1 MSDVADT
8 ITQTAAPLQD
18 INITSKTTFSFITV
32 FLIYGLGFKTLVSAQ
47 LCSSWDQFLWYNI
60 SKEVENKR
68 DEDIAVTMD
77 QDMTDSGK
85 KCLQSTVDIITGQA
99 ELAIQLIRLFEVCI
113 MLFIINTSTP
123 CYTDKKLDPQKNSY
137 LKEHCRIQGA

>member
-8 ITQTAAPLQD
+8 STQTAAPLQD

-68 DEDIAVTMD
+68 GEDIAVTMD

-85 KCLQSTVDIITGQA
+85 KFLQSIVDIITGQA
-99 ELAIQLIRLFEVCI
+99 ELAIQLIKIFEVCI

-123 CYTDKKLDPQKNSY
+123 CYIDKK
-137 LKEHCRIQGA
+137 